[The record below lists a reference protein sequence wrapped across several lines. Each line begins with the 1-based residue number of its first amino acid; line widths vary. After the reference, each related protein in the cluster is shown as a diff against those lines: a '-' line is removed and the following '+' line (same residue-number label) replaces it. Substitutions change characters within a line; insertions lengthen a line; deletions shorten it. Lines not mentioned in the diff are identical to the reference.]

1 MATGGDIIEI
11 TFNHPSIGS
20 GTLFPK
26 AGEDST
32 YNTGGFRSA
41 DDDNMID
48 GAGNM
53 IDKMN
58 RTRWSFEAL
67 LSWDANIAQDLEK
80 VVLLASDPVL
90 ADWTFTNINGTIYKG
105 KGKPVGD
112 VKGNGNASTFQLKVA
127 GSGVLKQ

>member
-53 IDKMN
+53 IDKIN

-67 LSWDANIAQDLEK
+67 LSWDANIAQDL
-80 VVLLASDPVL
+80 
-90 ADWTFTNINGTIYKG
+90 
-105 KGKPVGD
+105 
-112 VKGNGNASTFQLKVA
+112 
-127 GSGVLKQ
+127 

>member
-53 IDKMN
+53 IFHGMQTLRKTLK
-58 RTRWSFEAL
+58 RLFCL
-67 LSWDANIAQDLEK
+67 HLILSWLTGPSPISTVQSTKEK
-80 VVLLASDPVL
+80 ESR
-90 ADWTFTNINGTIYKG
+90 
-105 KGKPVGD
+105 
-112 VKGNGNASTFQLKVA
+112 
-127 GSGVLKQ
+127 